1 MKSENPP
8 PVRLTPQRRRILDI
22 LKESGGHLDAD
33 TLYRK
38 AKDRNSR
45 ISLATVY
52 RTLALFRDA
61 KMIREHRL
69 GGSHAHFE
77 PAQDALHYHC
87 TCLECGRVIEFR
99 SPKVKRAVDS
109 FCRR

>member
-8 PVRLTPQRRRILDI
+8 PVRLTPQQRRILDI

-69 GGSHAHFE
+69 GGSHAHSNRRKTPFTTTV
-77 PAQDALHYHC
+77 PVWNADA
-87 TCLECGRVIEFR
+87 
-99 SPKVKRAVDS
+99 
-109 FCRR
+109 